1 MKTLTYIHKIQ
12 AKLSIP
18 IHKKTRNLLE
28 GNYKSIYQGKSLNF
42 ENLREYTINDDY
54 KDIDW
59 KSSARSGNLLVK
71 QFIAEKKHN
80 VLLILDTGL
89 KMEAVTDELENK
101 KDLATFIAGTI
112 GYLAINNKDKVAMIY
127 QKEKLEWKPWKE
139 NLYALEEYLSDYNH
153 NMPKENYSIE
163 KTLQEVVKN
172 IQERKVIFIITDLAG
187 LNLIEKKTLQAL
199 KQTSDIFLICIK
211 DHEMHGEN
219 IWDVTDEKQIPEFF
233 LKDEQLKE
241 IEEKIKSEF
250 WQKKK
255 RNLKRLKINS
265 VMIHKEE
272 EINEKIIKL
281 LEG

>member
-127 QKEKLEWKPWKE
+127 QKEKLEWKE

-241 IEEKIKSEF
+241 IEEKIKKELLTMNF
-250 WQKKK
+250 
-255 RNLKRLKINS
+255 
-265 VMIHKEE
+265 KEE